1 MFQYVNF
8 IYICYY
14 LTLCN
19 SYWSE
24 SHVLL
29 QYIILIC
36 ITHCV
41 CNNMQIV
48 LAGITENITICKDY
62 LYYSVKMCKF
72 YSVTCYATI
81 YRS

>member
-1 MFQYVNF
+1 MMFQYVNF

-19 SYWSE
+19 SYWPE

-29 QYIILIC
+29 QCIILIC

-41 CNNMQIV
+41 CNDMQ
-48 LAGITENITICKDY
+48 NIFCDT
-62 LYYSVKMCKF
+62 S
-72 YSVTCYATI
+72 
-81 YRS
+81 